1 MERLEAALAK
11 ARAAR
16 ETALSEAEETS
27 PLALSET
34 DAVSAPLT
42 PEPIADTLQPKAD
55 WSALTSLSISTKAI
69 TRNRLSALAGGKA
82 AMPYDMLR
90 ARVTRQ
96 MKDKNWTRL
105 AITSPNPGCGKTTV
119 SLNLAFSLARQND
132 LRVMLMDF
140 DLRNPSLSK
149 ALGQPTKNNMADL
162 LTGEVDFE
170 DFALG
175 YKDNLAICLNQ
186 RPVPRS
192 AELLHSRQTQK
203 RLDKLITDWA
213 PDIVVFDLPP
223 LQGNDD
229 TLGFLEQVDSV
240 LLIAAAEST
249 TVSQIDLCDNELS
262 QLTNVMG
269 TVLNKCRYP
278 DAESGYGAGYYY

>member
-16 ETALSEAEETS
+16 EQALD
-27 PLALSET
+27 
-34 DAVSAPLT
+34 DAGPIVPTPAATPA
-42 PEPIADTLQPKAD
+42 PEPMADTGPASQGD
-55 WSALTSLSISTKAI
+55 WSALTNLEISPKAI
-69 TRNRLSALAGGKA
+69 QRNRLSALAGGKT

-96 MKDKNWTRL
+96 MTDNNWKRL
-105 AITSPNPGCGKTTV
+105 AITSPNPGCGKTTI

-132 LRVMLMDF
+132 LRVLLMDF
-140 DLRNPSLSK
+140 DLRNPSLAK
-149 ALGQPTKNNMADL
+149 ALGQPTTNNMANL
-162 LTGEVDFE
+162 LTGEAEFE

-175 YKDNLAICLNQ
+175 FNGNLAICLNQ

-192 AELLHSRQTQK
+192 AELLHSRKTK
-203 RLDKLITDWA
+203 AFLDDLIAKWA
-213 PDIVVFDLPP
+213 PDVVVFDLPP

-278 DAESGYGAGYYY
+278 DSESGYGAGYYY